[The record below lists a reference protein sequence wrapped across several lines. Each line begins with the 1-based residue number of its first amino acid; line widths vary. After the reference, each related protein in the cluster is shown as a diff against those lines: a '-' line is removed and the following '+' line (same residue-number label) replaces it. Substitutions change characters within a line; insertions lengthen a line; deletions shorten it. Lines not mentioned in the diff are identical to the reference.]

1 MCGRSC
7 LNVVT
12 SLIMFLKIDKRYI
25 CIVLCWLLETK
36 LFSEKKNKYYYF
48 INSASQEKDPINV
61 NPHYIISLK

>member
-1 MCGRSC
+1 MYGRSC

-36 LFSEKKNKYYYF
+36 LFSKKKKILLFY
-48 INSASQEKDPINV
+48 
-61 NPHYIISLK
+61 